1 MQKIDKRIK
10 LYELKSAYFK
20 YFRDPKNLAEL
31 KRKID
36 EEVVGKHFLI
46 ELKDYS
52 SNEEIIETILF
63 KLKMFNHKK
72 SNIRYTSQNIKY
84 HDLLYL
90 EFEKYYC
97 KNILY
102 NEFPKF
108 NRDYVDS
115 IFSFYHSRL
124 VTEVFYSFYTYED
137 YLIKC
142 AENHNIDLYLKYKV
156 PFKYSNNSKKNKE
169 ELNESNFFAFSP
181 LQYAGYLIHIL
192 KFLEITPSDYN
203 DCLSKCLDN
212 KIQYNFKFRK
222 IYEDYNPLISFDM
235 DFVEYILKN
244 HSDQLF
250 LLSKMKLSDFVKK
263 IINSDKE
270 ITFQKDSWCGFIHSV
285 EHEIGFIT
293 KTIRD
298 KTINI
303 KDIEISYSNETIFN
317 KVFKNTEVTYKLI

>member
-31 KRKID
+31 KKKID
-36 EEVVGKHFLI
+36 AEVVGKHYLI
-46 ELKDYS
+46 DMNLYS
-52 SNEEIIETILF
+52 ENEEIVETILL
-63 KLKMFNHKK
+63 KLKMFNYLR
-72 SNIRYTSQNIKY
+72 SNIKY
-84 HDLLYL
+84 TYLNVRYRDLIYS
-90 EFEKYYC
+90 EFEKSYA

-108 NRDYVDS
+108 NRDYIDS
-115 IFSFYHSRL
+115 LFSFYHSRL
-124 VTEVFYSFYTYED
+124 VTEVFHNFYKYED

-156 PFKYSNNSKKNKE
+156 PFKYLVNSKKNTE
-169 ELNESNFFAFSP
+169 ELNESNFFEFSP
-181 LQYAGYLIHIL
+181 MKYSGYLVHIL
-192 KFLEITPSDYN
+192 KFLEINPLDYD

-212 KIQYNFKFRK
+212 KIQYNFKFK
-222 IYEDYNPLISFDM
+222 KTLEDYNPLIDFDM

-250 LLSKMKLSDFVKK
+250 LYSKIKLSDFITK

-270 ITFQKDSWCGFIHSV
+270 ITFQKDSWCGFIHSQ

-293 KTIRD
+293 KTVRD
-298 KTINI
+298 KSVKIR
-303 KDIEISYSNETIFN
+303 DIEISSSNETIFN